1 MLIYITYINLVWI
14 KDDVH
19 IILKHFNFRRCGHT
33 PVAAEDAL
41 FMTKLKD
48 NSKQLFSIIIDD
60 TAVQTL
66 LKNQTIEEV
75 IEHVLKLANA

>member
-1 MLIYITYINLVWI
+1 MAA
-14 KDDVH
+14 DDAPYM
-19 IILKHFNFRRCGHT
+19 I
-33 PVAAEDAL
+33 
-41 FMTKLKD
+41 KLKD

-60 TAVQTL
+60 SAVQTL

>member
-1 MLIYITYINLVWI
+1 M
-14 KDDVH
+14 H
-19 IILKHFNFRRCGHT
+19 IILKLYFYFRRCGHT
-33 PVAAEDAL
+33 PVAAEDAPY
-41 FMTKLKD
+41 MTKLKD

-60 TAVQTL
+60 SAVQTL